1 MMRFREEY
9 NNWIDSN
16 SLTAEEKENLRQM
29 SDEEIHE
36 AFYKDVEFGT
46 AGMRG
51 IMGLGTN
58 RLNRYTIRMAAK
70 GLAEMLK
77 KEAEL
82 PADKSQALP

>member
-1 MMRFREEY
+1 MMRFKDEY
-9 NNWIDSN
+9 NKWIDSN
-16 SLTAEEKENLRQM
+16 SLTVAEKENLRQM

-70 GLAEMLK
+70 GTGGNAE
-77 KEAEL
+77 
-82 PADKSQALP
+82 